1 MLFLPL
7 KPHRV
12 VVPDLTLT
20 VDTLPRVEATYEEE
34 AQSDRGRA
42 TPRKWGQAAWVRLRG

>member
-1 MLFLPL
+1 MGAVGGETSSWRHWVLLFLPL

-20 VDTLPRVEATYEEE
+20 VDTLPRVEAWTHI
-34 AQSDRGRA
+34 
-42 TPRKWGQAAWVRLRG
+42 